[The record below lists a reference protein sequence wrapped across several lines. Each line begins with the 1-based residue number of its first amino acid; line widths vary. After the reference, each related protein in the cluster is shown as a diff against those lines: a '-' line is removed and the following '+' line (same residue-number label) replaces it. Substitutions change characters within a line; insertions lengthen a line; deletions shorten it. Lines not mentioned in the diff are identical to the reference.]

1 MDFIQ
6 GEARK
11 QYIMFPD
18 LLDDYITEDNP
29 TRVIDAY
36 VEHLDLDDLAFTKAV
51 PNDTGRP
58 MYCAKDMLKLYIY
71 GYMNRTRSSRRLEAE
86 SKKNVEL
93 MWLLCKLSPD
103 HKTISRFRKD
113 NKKALKNVFRDFS
126 KLCLELGLYGREL
139 IAVDGSRFQAVNSK
153 ENNFNF
159 DKIKD
164 RLKRINNKINTY
176 LEELDTYDAEENNAE
191 SEESKA
197 KINKIIEDLE
207 ARKEKYEELRTE
219 MREAGVKQKS
229 LTDPDSRRMTTAH
242 GGSMMAYNI
251 QSAVDNKHNLI
262 AEFEVTNAGNDK
274 GQLSDMTK
282 MAMEV
287 LEVDHITSIADTGY
301 NVGTDIGECI
311 MNNIEP
317 HISMKEDFVTI
328 CVEVDKEEANEPK
341 AYENG
346 RLVYLKDRN
355 IVVCPMGQVLTP
367 TTYRKARGVAI
378 YARAKACNHCAH
390 KCINRDAA
398 KSFERTMKPEE
409 FSREY
414 KAEDLYIKQIQVKR
428 DVKLL
433 KRRKAIVEHPFGT
446 IKRTMDSGYCLMK
459 GIENV
464 RGEFSL
470 TFLAYNLKRVINI
483 LGTKELIEAIEA
495 R

>member
-36 VEHLDLDDLAFTKAV
+36 IEHLDLDDLGFTKAI

-58 MYCAKDMLKLYIY
+58 MYCAKDMLKLYVY

-86 SKKNVEL
+86 TKKNVEV

-113 NKKALKNVFRDFS
+113 NKKALKSVFRDFA
-126 KLCLELGLYGREL
+126 KLCLDLGLYGREL

-153 ENNFNF
+153 ENNFNY

-164 RLKRINNKINTY
+164 RLKRINNRINAY
-176 LEELDTYDAEENNAE
+176 LEELDSMDEKENTVEAEAE
-191 SEESKA
+191 KE
-197 KINKIIEDLE
+197 KINRIIEDLE
-207 ARKEKYEELRTE
+207 ARKEKYKELRTE
-219 MREAGVKQKS
+219 MREAGIKQKS
-229 LTDPDSRRMTTAH
+229 FTDPDSRRMTTAH
-242 GGSMMAYNI
+242 GGSMIAYNI
-251 QSAVDNKHNLI
+251 QSAVDNKHKLV

-274 GQLSDMTK
+274 AQLCCTTK

-287 LEVDHITSIADTGY
+287 LDVDHITSIADTGY
-301 NVGTDIGECI
+301 NVGTDIAECI

-317 HISMKEDFVTI
+317 HVSMKEEFLTFCI
-328 CVEVDKEEANEPK
+328 PVDKEKAEEPMT
-341 AYENG
+341 YENG
-346 RLVYLKDRN
+346 RLIYLKDRN
-355 IVVCPMGQVLTP
+355 VVVCPMGKCLLP
-367 TTYRKARGVAI
+367 TTYRKSRGVAI
-378 YARAKACNHCAH
+378 YASPKACNRCT
-390 KCINRDAA
+390 KNCVNGTSA
-398 KSFERTMKPEE
+398 KKFERTMKIEE
-409 FSREY
+409 FSRDYNDKE
-414 KAEDLYIKQIQVKR
+414 LYLKQVKVYR
-428 DVKLL
+428 DRKLL
-433 KRRKAIVEHPFGT
+433 RRRKAIVEHPFGT
-446 IKRTMDSGYCLMK
+446 IKKAMNSGYCLMR
-459 GIENV
+459 GIDNV

-470 TFLAYNLKRVINI
+470 TFLAYNMKRAINI
-483 LGTKELIEAIEA
+483 LGTKELIEAIES